1 MRNGRLFITG
11 FYLYYKEEEKVEIGR
26 RRARRRKKERKGLVA
41 LPPPASLYCLQGIL
55 YENLQSF
62 DPSLLLP
69 EKLKGINFLLNIFF
83 RQGNLD
89 CLSG

>member
-11 FYLYYKEEEKVEIGR
+11 FYLHYKEEEKVEIGR

-41 LPPPASLYCLQGIL
+41 FPPPASLYTPCKAYYKRTSNLLIPLCFFQRSSRPLTSSL
-55 YENLQSF
+55 YF
-62 DPSLLLP
+62 Y
-69 EKLKGINFLLNIFF
+69 

-89 CLSG
+89 CLTG